1 MCVSNN
7 LTLVDHFSTPGWDV
21 LFLLFQD
28 CLVLK
33 VKRETLVLASQEKLV
48 SPAPQVGKVS
58 LGDCES
64 GTAESSFLDVLSI
77 T

>member
-1 MCVSNN
+1 MGRLIS
-7 LTLVDHFSTPGWDV
+7 
-21 LFLLFQD
+21 LFQD

-48 SPAPQVGKVS
+48 SPAPQVGKSV
-58 LGDCES
+58 LE
-64 GTAESSFLDVLSI
+64 TVNPEFQLRAPFFDVLSI

>member
-1 MCVSNN
+1 MGR
-7 LTLVDHFSTPGWDV
+7 LI

-28 CLVLK
+28 CLVPK
-33 VKRETLVLASQEKLV
+33 VKRETLVLALQEKLV

-64 GTAESSFLDVLSI
+64 GTAESSFLDVLVV
-77 T
+77 